1 MYGRQTSPTP
11 KYMFNIQRLDISHIA
26 RCLDILTSSFDSPWT
41 ELNTVFENPANRVC
55 GVFIEDVVVGFIV
68 VSIILDEC
76 EILMC
81 AVDPEHH
88 KQGVATA
95 LIEHVLNDIKDLEI
109 GVIFLEVD
117 IHNVAAQ
124 GLYKK
129 FGFQTVGQRK
139 HYYHQPDGS
148 YHDAVIMRLSI

>member
-1 MYGRQTSPTP
+1 MCDRQTLQTQR
-11 KYMFNIQRLDISHIA
+11 YMFNIQQLDVNHCEQ
-26 RCLDILTSSFDSPWT
+26 CLKILKSNFDSPWT

-81 AVDPEHH
+81 AVDPKYH
-88 KQGVATA
+88 KQGVATE
-95 LIEHVLNDIKDLEI
+95 LIKHLLHELKNLKVKA
-109 GVIFLEVD
+109 VFLEVD
-117 IHNVAAQ
+117 IRNLAAQ

-148 YHDAVIMRLSI
+148 YHDAIVMRLNI